1 MKLNSICHLDRIGI
15 YYYFDLLLLW
25 FGIHLHLVTANKFL
39 TNLLKAML
47 SFNPLFVD
55 QPYTSHELPPLVS
68 SCTLFLTT
76 C

>member
-1 MKLNSICHLDRIGI
+1 MELNSICHLHRIEI

-25 FGIHLHLVTANKFL
+25 FGIYLHLVTANKIL

-55 QPYTSHELPPLVS
+55 QSYTSHELPPLVS
-68 SCTLFLTT
+68 SCTLFPTT